1 MVRIAEA
8 RIGTGGT
15 MWIDDDGVNI
25 TYGLDQ
31 SDGATVIYSP
41 GKDWSLTLNDTPN
54 SGKFTWA
61 AGTGSKVIAGP
72 GAANYSQVV
81 SFTIGATGT
90 SGFGNGGTIYG
101 TVNRAT
107 VPNAP
112 TPATYSNVTHN
123 SMRVAWSLAGNGGA
137 AIDLILLRGSTKADF
152 SDYTDIA
159 LPANATSYNATLLT
173 PNTLYYWRVFARNAR
188 GYSPPSGT
196 TSQRTASVPAAPP
209 TPSASEI
216 TANSV
221 RLSWSLPSNGGM
233 PLTEILLRRST
244 SADFSTGVVD
254 TTLAANATTAV
265 ATGLTPGDTYHW
277 RVYARNVVGYGP
289 ASGIRSVTTLGAPAP
304 NLTMTRTDTTSTAA
318 LSLPG
323 GATGFTRYTLQRRI
337 VGQSTITTSESAS
350 SPIVT
355 TGLSATTRYEWRA
368 SAVYGSYRSPWT
380 AWVSTPASPTTP
392 TASEVTPT
400 SMRLTWVRPTDN
412 GGSALTQMILRYS
425 TSSTFASFTDIPL
438 AAGATTT
445 VVTGLTGGRTYYWRV
460 LARNAVGYSLPGGTR
475 TQATLPA
482 GAPGLTVTAAAS
494 GASSTATLTPPGGAT
509 GFTKYTLERRV
520 AGTTTPVAVLE
531 STKSPIVTNGLLP
544 GRTYQYRASAW
555 YGTYQSPWTNWVS
568 LKQPNPNTD
577 PGSYFDGNTVNT
589 SAVAYNWTGTA
600 NNSSTNATAPV
611 PTGWRPFA
619 TAASNSG
626 GTGAVFRAVGGA
638 RGGYCARAIFF
649 TDATAAGFSHGTGG
663 SAAGLSE
670 VGENVEYVGSIY
682 AWPSKDQRLRAAIM
696 WFTDTTV
703 YISTSVGVDSF
714 VTEGAWRRLTVT
726 ATSPVGAR
734 AAAVIVQD
742 VEGSGWSLWRGGDWI
757 QADAA
762 MISAQTLYPYFDG
775 NTPDS
780 AVFSYEWVGAV
791 NASASLRREV
801 EAVEFDPLLDPD
813 CPPIPTAPLPPAIE
827 TSCIDDTGTW
837 RRYWAIIPEE
847 EVFDWLTVVP
857 TLTITTGTDAARQV
871 RVRFYQNP
879 NDLPPEE
886 AMGLAVES
894 EQVITYIP
902 PNTTIT
908 LDGVSE
914 RVWASVGGAADIS
927 ADHLLIGT
935 GGVPASW
942 PVLSCGDAYLVSFD
956 VPLDAPEG
964 NVEIGAALTTRMM

>member
-15 MWIDDDGVNI
+15 MWIDDDGLNI

-41 GKDWSLTLNDTPN
+41 GRDWSLTLNDTPN

-72 GAANYSQVV
+72 GAATYSQVV
-81 SFTIGATGT
+81 SFSIGATGT
-90 SGFGNGGTIYG
+90 QGFGNGGTIYG

-123 SMRVAWSLAGNGGA
+123 SMRVAWTLAGNGGA
-137 AIDLILLRGSTKADF
+137 AIDQILLRGSTKADF

-196 TSQRTASVPAAPP
+196 TSQRTAGVPAAPP

-244 SADFSTGVVD
+244 SSDFSTGVVD
-254 TTLAANATTAV
+254 TVLAANATTSV
-265 ATGLTPGDTYHW
+265 ATGLTPGDTYYW

-289 ASGIRSVTTLGAPAP
+289 ASGTRTATTLGAPAP
-304 NLTMTRTDTTSTAA
+304 NLSMTRTDTTSTAA

-337 VGQSTITTSESAS
+337 VGQSAIATSESAS

-412 GGSALTQMILRYS
+412 GGSALVQMILRYS
-425 TSSTFASFTDIPL
+425 TSPTFASYTDVPL
-438 AAGATTT
+438 AASATTT

-460 LARNAVGYSLPGGTR
+460 LARNFVGYSLPGGTR

-482 GAPGLTVTAAAS
+482 GAPGLTVTAAPS
-494 GASSTATLTPPGGAT
+494 GTSSTATMTPPGGAT
-509 GFTKYTLERRV
+509 GFTKYTLERRR
-520 AGTTTPVAVLE
+520 AGTTSPVAVAE
-531 STKSPIVTNGLLP
+531 STSGQIVSSSLNP
-544 GRTYQYRASAW
+544 GTRYEYRASAW
-555 YGTYQSPWTNWVS
+555 YGSYQSPWTNWVG
-568 LKQPNPNTD
+568 LTQPNPNTD
-577 PGSYFDGNTVNT
+577 PGSYFDGNTPNT
-589 SAVAYNWTGTA
+589 SAVAYTWSGAA
-600 NNSSTNATAPV
+600 NNSTTNATSAA
-611 PTGWRPFA
+611 PTGWRTFSQA
-619 TAASNSG
+619 GGAS
-626 GTGAVFRAVGGA
+626 GAVFRAVGGA
-638 RGGYCARAIFF
+638 RGGFSARAVFF
-649 TDATAAGFSHGTGG
+649 TDATSAGFTLGTGDLLA
-663 SAAGLSE
+663 SLAE

-682 AWPSKDQRLRAAIM
+682 AWPSKAQRLRAAIL
-696 WFTDTTV
+696 WWTAEGVFISSTV
-703 YISTSVGVDSF
+703 GDDVLVASN
-714 VTEGAWRRLTVT
+714 AWKRLTISG
-726 ATSPVGAR
+726 TSPAGAR
-734 AAAVIVQD
+734 RASVVVQD
-742 VEGSGWSLWRGGDWI
+742 VLGDGHSLWIGGDWI

-775 NTPDS
+775 NTPDGT
-780 AVFSYEWVGAV
+780 VFSYEWVGAA
-791 NASASLRREV
+791 NASASLRRDVVQTEV
-801 EAVEFDPLLDPD
+801 DPLLDPD
-813 CPPIPTAPLPPAIE
+813 CPPIPTAPQPPNID

-847 EVFDWLTVVP
+847 EVFDWLGVVP
-857 TLTITTGTDAARQV
+857 TLTITTDTDAARQV
-871 RVRFYQNP
+871 RIRFYQNP
-879 NDLPPEE
+879 NGLPPEE
-886 AMGLAVES
+886 AMGLPVES

-914 RVWASVGGAADIS
+914 RVWASVGGAADVA